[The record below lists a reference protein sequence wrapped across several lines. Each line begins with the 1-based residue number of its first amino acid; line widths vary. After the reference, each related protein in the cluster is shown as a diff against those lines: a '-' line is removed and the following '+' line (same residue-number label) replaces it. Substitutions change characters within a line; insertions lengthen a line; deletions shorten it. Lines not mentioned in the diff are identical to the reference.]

1 MATPRVRDLAPP
13 MPPPMGEDE
22 ETGIYLDDPAG
33 RLRSASAVPPL
44 TLPCPPLTRT
54 VDAFEGY
61 EDEEDSGP
69 LLRGDPLTDSDSTG
83 VFRVAL
89 RRESPARVI
98 ASFRVEAGPG
108 RGRTLT
114 MTGEGAVVG
123 RAPECDLVIS
133 SAQVSRQHIRL
144 EKRGNDVVFRDLDS
158 RNGVLLNQARVY
170 GAMLVDGDLIQL
182 GDAVLR
188 FHRGAL

>member
-1 MATPRVRDLAPP
+1 
-13 MPPPMGEDE
+13 
-22 ETGIYLDDPAG
+22 
-33 RLRSASAVPPL
+33 
-44 TLPCPPLTRT
+44 
-54 VDAFEGY
+54 
-61 EDEEDSGP
+61 
-69 LLRGDPLTDSDSTG
+69 
-83 VFRVAL
+83 
-89 RRESPARVI
+89 
-98 ASFRVEAGPG
+98 
-108 RGRTLT
+108 